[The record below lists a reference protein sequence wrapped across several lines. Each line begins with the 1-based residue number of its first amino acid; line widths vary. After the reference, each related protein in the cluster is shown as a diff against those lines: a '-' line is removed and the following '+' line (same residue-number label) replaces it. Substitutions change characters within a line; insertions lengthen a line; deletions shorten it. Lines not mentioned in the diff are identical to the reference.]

1 MEDKI
6 KKFLKELRLNESLIS
21 TAMGVIVI
29 LIIGV
34 LLYNYFS
41 KKSSTSTPNDLK
53 VENITGQPEEKI
65 DQPIVPDGLPT
76 SHKVVKGEHLWGIA
90 EKYYGSGYN
99 WVDIAKENNLKNPN
113 RIFVD
118 QELTI
123 PAAEVKSVISQTSQE
138 PISGSPNL
146 PTISGDKYQI
156 QSGDNLWTIS
166 VRAYADGFQWTKIY
180 NENIAKIGQNP
191 NLIFADVELS
201 IPRQL

>member
-21 TAMGVIVI
+21 TAMGVVVI

-34 LLYNYFS
+34 LLYNYFA
-41 KKSSTSTPNDLK
+41 KKSSTSQDVA
-53 VENITGQPEEKI
+53 VESITGQPEEKT
-65 DQPIVPDGLPT
+65 DQPVVPDGLPT
-76 SHKVVKGEHLWGIA
+76 THKVVKGEHLWGIA

-99 WVDIAKENNLKNPN
+99 WVDIVKENNLKNPN

-123 PAAEVKSVISQTSQE
+123 PAVEVRQASRPAPTRQAANTV
-138 PISGSPNL
+138 GL
-146 PTISGDKYQI
+146 TISGDKYQI

-180 NENIAKIGQNP
+180 NENKEKIGQNP
-191 NLIFADVELS
+191 NLIFAGVELD

>member
-21 TAMGVIVI
+21 TAMGVIVV

-41 KKSSTSTPNDLK
+41 KKSSTAAPGDLE
-53 VENITGQPEEKI
+53 VENITGQPEEKT
-65 DQPIVPDGLPT
+65 DQPVIPDGLPT
-76 SHKVVKGEHLWGIA
+76 LHKVIKGEHLWGIA

-113 RIFVD
+113 KIFAD
-118 QELTI
+118 QDLTI
-123 PAAEVKSVISQTSQE
+123 PATEIKKVSQTSAQVASD
-138 PISGSPNL
+138 PQNL

-156 QSGDNLWTIS
+156 QSGDNIWTIS

-180 NENIAKIGQNP
+180 DENKAKIGQNP
-191 NLIFADVELS
+191 NLIFAGVELD
-201 IPRQL
+201 IPR